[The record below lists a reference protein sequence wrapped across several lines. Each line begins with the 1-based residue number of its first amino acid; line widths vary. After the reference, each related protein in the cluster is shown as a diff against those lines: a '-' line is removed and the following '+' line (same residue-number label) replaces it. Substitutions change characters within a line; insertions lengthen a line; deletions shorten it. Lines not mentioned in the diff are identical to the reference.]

1 MLFYFITHTILGM
14 LVGNSTN
21 IQKHARS
28 NFTSFPLWI
37 LGPWG
42 TIVVVITVFS
52 AIAAPVTTLIQ
63 WNIGW
68 ALLTVGEIIL
78 GAFVVG
84 LIPMHIRLLLNA
96 VSPIIAIIIM
106 GALWGFWYI

>member
-21 IQKHARS
+21 IQKHAKI
-28 NFTSFPLWI
+28 NAANFPLWVH
-37 LGPWG
+37 GPWG
-42 TIVVVITVFS
+42 TIVVAITAFCALS
-52 AIAAPVTTLIQ
+52 APINTLIQ

-68 ALLTVGEIIL
+68 ALLTVGEVIL
-78 GAFVVG
+78 GAFIVG
-84 LIPMHIRLLLNA
+84 FIPMHLRLILNA
-96 VSPIIAIIIM
+96 VSPLIAIIIT

>member
-1 MLFYFITHTILGM
+1 MLFYFITHTILGI

-21 IQKHARS
+21 IQKHAKNDVVS
-28 NFTSFPLWI
+28 YPLWVN
-37 LGPWG
+37 GPWG
-42 TIVVVITVFS
+42 IIVVAITGFC
-52 AIAAPVTTLIQ
+52 ALAAPITTIIQ

-78 GAFVVG
+78 GAFIVG
-84 LIPMHIRLLLNA
+84 FIPMHFRLILNA
-96 VSPIIAIIIM
+96 ISPIIAVIIM

>member
-21 IQKHARS
+21 IQKHARL
-28 NFTSFPLWI
+28 NIASFPLWI

-42 TIVVVITVFS
+42 TIVVVITAFS

-84 LIPMHIRLLLNA
+84 LIPMHIRLILNA

>member
-1 MLFYFITHTILGM
+1 MLFYFVTHTILGM

-21 IQKHARS
+21 IHKHARV
-28 NFTSFPLWI
+28 NIASFPLWI

-42 TIVVVITVFS
+42 TIVVALTAFS
-52 AIAAPVTTLIQ
+52 AIAAPITTLIQ
-63 WNIGW
+63 WNVGW

-78 GAFVVG
+78 GAFLVG
-84 LIPMHIRLLLNA
+84 LVPMHIRLLLNA
-96 VSPIIAIIIM
+96 VSPIIAMIIM